1 MARSMVKLLDRRE
14 VVAGL
19 AASILAS
26 DSARAQNMVMRPP
39 GSGTDPRYIRYSQ
52 AGPYV
57 GGDNQRVFTIPDLG
71 FRAAVHVPRAAEASI
86 IVFSHGALA
95 DPQVYRPLLAH
106 WTSHGF
112 AVVAPIHDDSAIERG
127 LNARR
132 EDPHTGTHWELSRL
146 LGDPESWQLR
156 TNMCSDILNAT
167 EVVSKLTGC
176 RLMTKR
182 PIIVGHSHGAYCAQ
196 LLMGAT
202 AQAGEG
208 KTLSIPDSRFTAGIF
223 LSPQGEGTL
232 GLTDTSWAGL
242 DRPGLSVI
250 AGREMDPNGQ
260 GPNEKMSAF
269 RRSTAPY
276 QHLAVE
282 RDGDRD
288 MFTGQGTATASDQ
301 QMRFDDLKAI
311 TTAFLLAYVRSDEQ
325 AFGDLYG
332 PWMAV
337 ATSNRMMLASR

>member
-1 MARSMVKLLDRRE
+1 MVKNVDRRA
-14 VVAGL
+14 VLGGL
-19 AASILAS
+19 AAAGVTLGC
-26 DSARAQNMVMRPP
+26 ARAQNLVMRPP

-52 AGPYV
+52 AGPYS

-71 FRAAVHVPRAAEASI
+71 FRAAVHVPRAAEASLV
-86 IVFSHGALA
+86 VFSHGALA
-95 DPQVYRPLLAH
+95 DPQVYRPLLSH

-127 LNARR
+127 LSARR

-167 EVVSKLTGC
+167 EVISKLTGC
-176 RLMTKR
+176 RLLTKQ
-182 PIIVGHSHGAYCAQ
+182 PIIAGHSHGAYCAQ
-196 LLMGAT
+196 LIMGAS
-202 AQAGEG
+202 AQVGDG
-208 KTLSIPDSRFTAGIF
+208 KTLTATDSRFAGGMF
-223 LSPQGEGTL
+223 LSPQGEGIM
-232 GLTDTSWAGL
+232 GLTETSWAGL

-250 AGREMDPNGQ
+250 AGHEIDTNGQ
-260 GPNEKMSAF
+260 GVNDKMSAF
-269 RRSTAPY
+269 QRSTAPY

-288 MFTGQGTATASDQ
+288 MFTGQVTATTQDQ
-301 QMRFDDLKAI
+301 QMRFDDLKAV
-311 TTAFLLAYVRSDEQ
+311 TTAFLLGYVRHEEA

-332 PWMAV
+332 QWMSI
-337 ATSNRMMLASR
+337 ATSNRMMMASR